1 MKSCQVDAA
10 NSTHRWTLPHQ
21 TRPYGWEGFRSYN
34 ITYLMRA
41 KGLNFQGANALYVS
55 SADYLMLI
63 ELKRQQAGDLE
74 IGMADLSEEYSNRR
88 RKW

>member
-1 MKSCQVDAA
+1 
-10 NSTHRWTLPHQ
+10 
-21 TRPYGWEGFRSYN
+21 
-34 ITYLMRA
+34 MRA

-55 SADYLMLI
+55 SADYLLLI